1 VGFFGPDGANASGDN
16 VSGSRWRD
24 KPVVVRAPA
33 SSANLGPG
41 FDALGL
47 ALSLHDVAVAR
58 VTGGGLDIEVSGE
71 GSETAAAGEAHLVVR
86 AMRAA
91 FDVLGGQPP
100 GLSLRSLN
108 AIPHGRGLGSSAA
121 AIVTGILT
129 ARGLARDGAVLL
141 PDDAV
146 LALAASLEGHPDN
159 VAACLHGGLTISW
172 TALSPGPG
180 YRPAPVPA
188 GPGYRPAPDPVG
200 PGYGPDLEPAGP
212 GYRPAPDP
220 AGSPA
225 LDPGRRGDGSAPA
238 APPGPRVVRLPVL
251 EEIRPVVFV
260 AEESLATQTARGA
273 LPAAVPHRDA
283 AANAARS
290 ALLVAALIRVPE
302 VLFDATQDFLHQP
315 YRASVMPRTADLL
328 ARLRAAGV
336 AAVVSGAGPS
346 VLAFTVTGERGGPDL
361 VDSIA
366 AETGIG
372 WRISPLAIDRQGA
385 TLQTAVPGERPRDS
399 AR

>member
-1 VGFFGPDGANASGDN
+1 M
-16 VSGSRWRD
+16 SGSRWRD

-41 FDALGL
+41 FDAFGL

-71 GSETAAAGEAHLVVR
+71 GGETAAVGEAHLVVQ

-108 AIPHGRGLGSSAA
+108 AIPHSRGLGSSAA
-121 AIVTGILT
+121 AIVTGVLA
-129 ARGLARDGAVLL
+129 ARGLAREGADLL

-146 LALAASLEGHPDN
+146 LALAARLEGHPDN

-172 TALSPGPG
+172 TPL
-180 YRPAPVPA
+180 PA
-188 GPGYRPAPDPVG
+188 GPGPDPDPVSLVDG
-200 PGYGPDLEPAGP
+200 
-212 GYRPAPDP
+212 PAPGP
-220 AGSPA
+220 PPSP
-225 LDPGRRGDGSAPA
+225 RM
-238 APPGPRVVRLPVL
+238 VRLPVL
-251 EEIRPVVFV
+251 AEIEPVVFV

-290 ALLVAALIRVPE
+290 ALLVAALTRVPD

-315 YRASVMPRTADLL
+315 YRAPVMPRTADLL
-328 ARLRAAGV
+328 RRLRAAGV

-346 VLAFTVTGERGGPDL
+346 VLAFTVAGQPSPDL

>member
-1 VGFFGPDGANASGDN
+1 M
-16 VSGSRWRD
+16 SGSRWRD

-58 VTGGGLDIEVSGE
+58 VTDGGLDIEVSGE

-100 GLSLRSLN
+100 GLGLRSLN

-121 AIVTGILT
+121 AIVTGILA
-129 ARGLARDGAVLL
+129 ARGLARDGAELL
-141 PDDAV
+141 PDGAV

-159 VAACLHGGLTISW
+159 VAACLYGGLTISW
-172 TALSPGPG
+172 TPDPARPDPGP
-180 YRPAPVPA
+180 PAP
-188 GPGYRPAPDPVG
+188 GRPDVA
-200 PGYGPDLEPAGP
+200 GPDLAG
-212 GYRPAPDP
+212 A
-220 AGSPA
+220 
-225 LDPGRRGDGSAPA
+225 GDGAGPA

-260 AEESLATQTARGA
+260 AEESLATHTARGA

-283 AANAARS
+283 VANAARS
-290 ALLVAALIRVPE
+290 ALLVAALTRVPE
-302 VLFDATQDFLHQP
+302 VLFDATRDYLHQP
-315 YRASVMPRTADLL
+315 YRAGVMPRTAELVS
-328 ARLRAAGV
+328 RLRAAGL
-336 AAVVSGAGPS
+336 AAVISGAGPS
-346 VLAFTVTGERGGPDL
+346 VLALTVAGAPGWPDL

>member
-1 VGFFGPDGANASGDN
+1 M
-16 VSGSRWRD
+16 SGSRWRD

-41 FDALGL
+41 FDAFGL

-71 GSETAAAGEAHLVVR
+71 GGETAAVGEAHLVVQ

-108 AIPHGRGLGSSAA
+108 AIPHSRGLGSSAA
-121 AIVTGILT
+121 AIVTGILA
-129 ARGLARDGAVLL
+129 ARGLASEGADLL

-146 LALAASLEGHPDN
+146 LALAARLEGHPDN

-172 TALSPGPG
+172 TPL
-180 YRPAPVPA
+180 PA
-188 GPGYRPAPDPVG
+188 GPGPDPDPVSLVDG
-200 PGYGPDLEPAGP
+200 
-212 GYRPAPDP
+212 PAPGP
-220 AGSPA
+220 PPSP
-225 LDPGRRGDGSAPA
+225 RM
-238 APPGPRVVRLPVL
+238 VRLPVL
-251 EEIRPVVFV
+251 AEIEPVVFV

-290 ALLVAALIRVPE
+290 ALLVAALTRVPD

-315 YRASVMPRTADLL
+315 YRATVMPRTADLL
-328 ARLRAAGV
+328 RRLRAAGV

-346 VLAFTVTGERGGPDL
+346 VLAFTVAGQPGRRDL

>member
-1 VGFFGPDGANASGDN
+1 M
-16 VSGSRWRD
+16 
-24 KPVVVRAPA
+24 VRAPA

-47 ALSLHDVAVAR
+47 ALSLHDVAVVR

-71 GSETAAAGEAHLVVR
+71 GSESAATGEAHLVVQ

-100 GLSLRSLN
+100 GLGLRSLN

-121 AIVTGILT
+121 AIVTGILA
-129 ARGLARDGAVLL
+129 ARGLARDGAELL
-141 PDDAV
+141 PDGAV
-146 LALAASLEGHPDN
+146 LDLATSLEGHPDN

-172 TALSPGPG
+172 
-180 YRPAPVPA
+180 V
-188 GPGYRPAPDPVG
+188 PDPETPLV
-200 PGYGPDLEPAGP
+200 DTAGN
-212 GYRPAPDP
+212 GA
-220 AGSPA
+220 SPA
-225 LDPGRRGDGSAPA
+225 A

-283 AANAARS
+283 AANAARA
-290 ALLVAALIRVPE
+290 ALLVAALTRVPE
-302 VLFDATQDFLHQP
+302 VLFDATQDYLHQP
-315 YRASVMPRTADLL
+315 YRARVMPRTADLL
-328 ARLRAAGV
+328 GRLRAAGV

-346 VLAFTVTGERGGPDL
+346 VLAFTVASGLSGPDL

>member
-1 VGFFGPDGANASGDN
+1 M
-16 VSGSRWRD
+16 SGSRWRD

-47 ALSLHDVAVAR
+47 GLALHDVAVAR
-58 VTGGGLDIEVSGE
+58 VTPGGLDIEVSGE
-71 GSETAAAGEAHLVVR
+71 GSESAATGEAHLVVR

-100 GLSLRSLN
+100 GLGLRCLN

-121 AIVTGILT
+121 AIVTGILA
-129 ARGLARDGAVLL
+129 ARGLARDGADLL
-141 PDDAV
+141 PDSVV
-146 LALAASLEGHPDN
+146 LALATSLEGHPDN
-159 VAACLHGGLTISW
+159 VAACLHGGLTIAW
-172 TALSPGPG
+172 M
-180 YRPAPVPA
+180 PAPA
-188 GPGYRPAPDPVG
+188 GPGGPAPGVNG
-200 PGYGPDLEPAGP
+200 VEVAGP
-212 GYRPAPDP
+212 AADDLA
-220 AGSPA
+220 AGA
-225 LDPGRRGDGSAPA
+225 LAAGDLATADGASAAGP
-238 APPGPRVVRLPVL
+238 PPGPRVVRLPVL

-260 AEESLATQTARGA
+260 AEESLSTQRARAA
-273 LPAAVPHRDA
+273 LPPAVPHRDA
-283 AANAARS
+283 AANAARA
-290 ALLVAALIRVPE
+290 ALLVAALTRVPE
-302 VLFDATQDFLHQP
+302 VLFDATEDFLHQP
-315 YRASVMPRTADLL
+315 YRAAVMPRTADLL
-328 ARLRAAGV
+328 GRLRAAGL

-346 VLAFTVTGERGGPDL
+346 VLAFTVAGGHSGADL

-366 AETGIG
+366 VETGIG

>member
-1 VGFFGPDGANASGDN
+1 
-16 VSGSRWRD
+16 
-24 KPVVVRAPA
+24 VVRAPA

-58 VTGGGLDIEVSGE
+58 VTDGGLDIEVSGE

-100 GLSLRSLN
+100 GLGLRSLN

-121 AIVTGILT
+121 AIVTGILA
-129 ARGLARDGAVLL
+129 ARGLARDGAELL
-141 PDDAV
+141 PDGAV

-159 VAACLHGGLTISW
+159 VAASLYGGLTISW
-172 TALSPGPG
+172 TPDPARPDPGPPGPG
-180 YRPAPVPA
+180 RPDVA
-188 GPGYRPAPDPVG
+188 
-200 PGYGPDLEPAGP
+200 GPDLAG
-212 GYRPAPDP
+212 A
-220 AGSPA
+220 
-225 LDPGRRGDGSAPA
+225 GDGAGPA

-260 AEESLATQTARGA
+260 AEESLATHTARGA

-283 AANAARS
+283 VANAARS
-290 ALLVAALIRVPE
+290 ALLVAALTRVPE
-302 VLFDATQDFLHQP
+302 VLFDATRDYLHQP
-315 YRASVMPRTADLL
+315 YRAGVMPRTAELVS
-328 ARLRAAGV
+328 RLRAAGL
-336 AAVVSGAGPS
+336 AAVISGAGPS
-346 VLAFTVTGERGGPDL
+346 VLALTVAGAPGWPDL

>member
-1 VGFFGPDGANASGDN
+1 
-16 VSGSRWRD
+16 
-24 KPVVVRAPA
+24 VVRAPA

-71 GSETAAAGEAHLVVR
+71 GGATAAAGEAHLVVR

-121 AIVTGILT
+121 AIVTGILA
-129 ARGLARDGAVLL
+129 ARGLAQDGAALL

-146 LALAASLEGHPDN
+146 LALAARLEGHPDN

-172 TALSPGPG
+172 TAL
-180 YRPAPVPA
+180 PA
-188 GPGYRPAPDPVG
+188 G
-200 PGYGPDLEPAGP
+200 PGYGPDPA
-212 GYRPAPDP
+212 RP
-220 AGSPA
+220 
-225 LDPGRRGDGSAPA
+225 GDGSAP

-251 EEIRPVVFV
+251 EEIRPVVLV

-315 YRASVMPRTADLL
+315 YRAAVMPKTADLL

-346 VLAFTVTGERGGPDL
+346 VLAFTVAGQPGGPDL

-385 TLQTAVPGERPRDS
+385 TLQTAVPGERPRNS